1 MASGLRSHFQSFLF
15 FWPGRRPPVALDVLK
30 MKSVK
35 WWKLKNNEI
44 IKSCPRSYLRVC
56 LLAHVA
62 MLKWRHWGW
71 ILGGWFGGP
80 PCTSGWLFGWVSGHG
95 NLYEQTNIHPH
106 TARDRMSCFNP
117 AIYFVPQCSFM
128 FNVLSFCV
136 WLEAAFV
143 FLISCCFR
151 FCFCSE
157 LYVLPSIELM
167 LCQRM
172 PALLYLIIAFWGFW
186 QVCWQVFSKKQTNL
200 R

>member
-1 MASGLRSHFQSFLF
+1 MASGLRSHFLQSFLF

-80 PCTSGWLFGWVSGHG
+80 PCTSRWVDGSLVGWVVMETSTSRQI
-95 NLYEQTNIHPH
+95 YTH
-106 TARDRMSCFNP
+106 TRPGTEWAVLILPFTLCHNARSCLMSFHFVFDSKLLLFFWFPVVFVFVSARNCMSCLQF
-117 AIYFVPQCSFM
+117 S
-128 FNVLSFCV
+128 
-136 WLEAAFV
+136 
-143 FLISCCFR
+143 SCCAKECLH
-151 FCFCSE
+151 CF
-157 LYVLPSIELM
+157 I
-167 LCQRM
+167 
-172 PALLYLIIAFWGFW
+172 W
-186 QVCWQVFSKKQTNL
+186 
-200 R
+200 